1 MLLAND
7 RVRWPAFWTVA
18 ATLLLVQHLRF
29 FFLSSDLPSASRYI
43 LAETTQGENKN
54 LFIYLFQLRTEYNN
68 FSVFRL
74 GVILC

>member
-43 LAETTQGENKN
+43 LAETTQGENNN
-54 LFIYLFQLRTEYNN
+54 LFIYLFICFN
-68 FSVFRL
+68 L
-74 GVILC
+74 GQNTITFQSLD